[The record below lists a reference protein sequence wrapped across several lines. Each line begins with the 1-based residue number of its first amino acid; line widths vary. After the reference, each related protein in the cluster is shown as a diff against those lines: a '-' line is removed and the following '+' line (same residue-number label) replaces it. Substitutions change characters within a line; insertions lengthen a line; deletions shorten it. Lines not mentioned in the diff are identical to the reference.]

1 MSGLPIPVVQYRHCV
16 FVYKS
21 YLFSLCDASTD
32 SFVDKSTMLGHCLR
46 HPTSISRRT
55 QWRAHICGCPVPTKV
70 KLLDWMPNTT
80 PQKDVL

>member
-32 SFVDKSTMLGHCLR
+32 SFVDKSTQCWG
-46 HPTSISRRT
+46 TVYVTRR
-55 QWRAHICGCPVPTKV
+55 QYHVGLSGVHIYVDALCQLK
-70 KLLDWMPNTT
+70 
-80 PQKDVL
+80 